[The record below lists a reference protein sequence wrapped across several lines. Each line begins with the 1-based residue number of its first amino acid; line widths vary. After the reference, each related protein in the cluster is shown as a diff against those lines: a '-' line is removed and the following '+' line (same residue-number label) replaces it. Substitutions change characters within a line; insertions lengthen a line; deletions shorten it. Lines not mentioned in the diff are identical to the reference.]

1 MVIII
6 YSSRLV
12 EFLARVD
19 LAVKPAF
26 PEKNSYVPRGGD
38 ARRRN
43 FPHASIRRINPKGK
57 DHEKTKIKDITKFAQ
72 GANSPL
78 PFEYRPNSVPCL
90 GDKGENRATRFV

>member
-1 MVIII
+1 
-6 YSSRLV
+6 
-12 EFLARVD
+12 VD
-19 LAVKPAF
+19 LAVKPLSQKKI
-26 PEKNSYVPRGGD
+26 PTYREVVMPDD
-38 ARRRN
+38 AKLPA
-43 FPHASIRRINPKGK
+43 PHASIRRINPKGK